1 MENPVRLISSRQVH
15 EGRLVRLRE
24 DRVVLPQGTEAL
36 YEFVEIKHGSS
47 TLAIGDDGDVWL
59 VREWKYALGRPTIEV
74 VSGGLEPGEDP
85 VDGARRELRE
95 EAGLIAAE
103 MIPMGHVDPFTTM
116 LRCPNYLFI
125 ARGLTHVS
133 HEREEAEI
141 MEILR
146 VPLGKA
152 ARMVMEGEITHGSS
166 CVLILK
172 AADWWKKIAR
182 ES

>member
-1 MENPVRLISSRQVH
+1 MENPVRLISSRQIH
-15 EGRLVRLRE
+15 EGNLVRLRE

-36 YEFVEIKHGSS
+36 YEYVEIKHGAS
-47 TLAIGDDGDVWL
+47 TLAMEDNADVWL
-59 VREWKYALGRPTIEV
+59 VREWKYAVARPTIEV

-95 EAGLIAAE
+95 EAGLAAHE
-103 MIPMGHVDPFTTM
+103 FIPMGHVDPFTTM

-125 ARGLTHVS
+125 ARGLSVVP

-146 VPLGKA
+146 VPLTEA
-152 ARMVMEGEITHGSS
+152 ARMVMDGEITHGSS

-172 AADWWKKIAR
+172 ACRWAKNAL
-182 ES
+182 

>member
-24 DRVVLPQGTEAL
+24 DRVVLPRGTEAL
-36 YEFVEIKHGSS
+36 YEFVEIKHGAS
-47 TLAIGDDGDVWL
+47 TLAIEDNSDVWL

-95 EAGLIAAE
+95 EAGLLARE

-125 ARGLTHVS
+125 ARGLTPVPY
-133 HEREEAEI
+133 EREEAEI
-141 MEILR
+141 MELLR
-146 VPLGKA
+146 VPLSDA
-152 ARMVMEGEITHGSS
+152 VRMAMEGEITHGSS

-172 AADWWKKIAR
+172 AADWIRRIA
-182 ES
+182 